1 MATLQEYSTPVHK
14 SLQQLDL
21 LLGVPKAVLALIF
34 CVTVMLVYLF
44 ELGFAAV
51 AVAVVLYVPCRI
63 ISKNDPQL
71 LTIALNSLFEM
82 DELEG

>member
-1 MATLQEYSTPVHK
+1 MAALQEYSTPVHK
-14 SLQQLDL
+14 SLQQPDM
-21 LLGVPKAVLALIF
+21 LLGIPKTILVLIF
-34 CVTVMLVYLF
+34 CATVMLVYLF
-44 ELGFAAV
+44 GLGFA

>member
-1 MATLQEYSTPVHK
+1 MATLQEYSIPVHK
-14 SLQQLDL
+14 SLQQPDL
-21 LLGVPKAVLALIF
+21 LLGVPKVIAALIF
-34 CVTVMLVYLF
+34 CVTILLVYLF
-44 ELGFAAV
+44 GLGFA

-71 LTIALNSLFEM
+71 LTIALNSLFEL

>member
-1 MATLQEYSTPVHK
+1 MTTLQEYSTPVHK
-14 SLQQLDL
+14 SLQQPNL
-21 LLGVPKAVLALIF
+21 LLGVPKIIAALIF
-34 CVTVMLVYLF
+34 CVTVILVYLF
-44 ELGFAAV
+44 GFGFA

>member
-14 SLQQLDL
+14 SLQQPNL
-21 LLGVPKAVLALIF
+21 LLGVPKIIAALRF
-34 CVTVMLVYLF
+34 CVTVILVYLF
-44 ELGFAAV
+44 GFGFA